1 MEKWISVE
9 ECEPERGK
17 QYFIKG
23 LKGAYYAG
31 EYCGLGIDGK
41 HIFWVRS
48 GSMFVKAKYYVNIP
62 E

>member
-1 MEKWISVE
+1 MDKWISVE
-9 ECEPERGK
+9 EHEPERGK

-31 EYCGLGIDGK
+31 EYRGKGIDGK
-41 HIFWVRS
+41 PLFWVRS
-48 GSMFVKAKYYVNIP
+48 GSMFIKAEYYVNIP

>member
-31 EYCGLGIDGK
+31 EYRGKGIDGK
-41 HIFWVRS
+41 PLFWIRS
-48 GSMFVKAKYYVNIP
+48 GGFFVRADYYIP
-62 E
+62 ITE